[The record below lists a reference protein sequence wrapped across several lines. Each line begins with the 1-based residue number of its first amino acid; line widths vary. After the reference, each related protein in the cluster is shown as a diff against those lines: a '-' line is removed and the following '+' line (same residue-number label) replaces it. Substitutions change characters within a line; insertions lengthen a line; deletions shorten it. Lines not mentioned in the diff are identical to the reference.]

1 MRTLQAAASILAA
14 ASITLLS
21 PTTAHAWWSKDW
33 TARTRVTLNTSAT
46 GLETHD
52 AVNGATVA
60 VRLHSGNFDFGGAK
74 DDGADLRVVAGDDKT
89 PLKFTVERY
98 DSINELAVLWVQM
111 PTILPGS
118 DKNSIYVYA
127 GNVKATADAA
137 AGTGFDADTLAA
149 VHFSDS
155 GAAALDQ
162 ISGTRSAAPIAIE
175 HDGLLAASAKL
186 DGQPI
191 VWLSSDKLKI
201 DAGGALTMSLWI
213 RADDVTK
220 ASLLSLGPV
229 ILGLQSGKLVAT
241 AGATTIT
248 GGDVPAAAW
257 THVALAMGGGKARLF
272 VNGSGSSEADFA
284 LPPLSGDLRAGEG
297 LHGSI
302 DEVEIARVARSA
314 DWLRIASGS
323 AGVDSKLV
331 SSAKESASG
340 EDAGSPGYFGILV
353 KNLTPDAWAIIGILG
368 VMLVIAVWVMFTKAI
383 FIVRADKD
391 NQTFLRRF
399 RGSADDLLQLEA
411 GTGHPNSSLHR
422 LYIAGLR
429 ELRKRHVGDTGAAP
443 LSGASIDAVKA
454 SVDADLV
461 RESHRLNARMVLLT
475 IAISGGPFLGLL
487 GTVVGV
493 MITFAAIA
501 AAGDVNVNAIAPG
514 IAAALLATVAGLA
527 VAIPALF
534 GYNYLASRIKNMSA
548 DMQIFVDEFITRV
561 AEIYGAR

>member
-1 MRTLQAAASILAA
+1 MR
-14 ASITLLS
+14 
-21 PTTAHAWWSKDW
+21 
-33 TARTRVTLNTSAT
+33 
-46 GLETHD
+46 
-52 AVNGATVA
+52 
-60 VRLHSGNFDFGGAK
+60 
-74 DDGADLRVVAGDDKT
+74 
-89 PLKFTVERY
+89 
-98 DSINELAVLWVQM
+98 
-111 PTILPGS
+111 
-118 DKNSIYVYA
+118 

-429 ELRKRHVGDTGAAP
+429 ELRKRHVGDNRRGAAFRSVHRRCQG
-443 LSGASIDAVKA
+443 LGRRRSGAREPSLECAHGPPDDRDFRWAVSWTA
-454 SVDADLV
+454 G
-461 RESHRLNARMVLLT
+461 HRG
-475 IAISGGPFLGLL
+475 S
-487 GTVVGV
+487 GV

-514 IAAALLATVAGLA
+514 IAAALLATVAGLRGRDPGA
-527 VAIPALF
+527 VRLQLPSPPGSRTCRPTCRSSSTSSSPASPRSTARADL
-534 GYNYLASRIKNMSA
+534 GDSHVGRRSWRGTSSTTTSTSHRCSTSPMSCWSSSSS
-548 DMQIFVDEFITRV
+548 
-561 AEIYGAR
+561 